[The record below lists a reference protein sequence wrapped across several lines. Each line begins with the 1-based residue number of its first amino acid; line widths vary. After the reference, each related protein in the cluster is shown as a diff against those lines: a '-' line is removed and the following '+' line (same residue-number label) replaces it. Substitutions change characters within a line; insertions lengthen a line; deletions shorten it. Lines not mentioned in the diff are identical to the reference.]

1 MKLKWITGG
10 LGWMFGGPMG
20 ALLGYSL
27 GSLFSK
33 ADEQEKFQQHYGSM
47 SQPAANFEISLLV
60 LAAYVI
66 KADGKV
72 DQRELDYVRA
82 QFKQMFGAKR
92 AEESFKVFKHIINS
106 DEVSLR
112 QICLQIDKQLSHA
125 QRLQLIHF
133 LYGISMAD
141 GHIDVTEVD
150 MIEKIGGYMHI
161 HVHDLASIKA
171 MFFKEPKQYYKILEL
186 ETTATDNEVKKA
198 YRKMAMKHHPDKL
211 NDLNEAQ
218 QKMGTEKFL
227 KIQEAY
233 EAIKKE
239 RGLS

>member
-33 ADEQEKFQQHYGSM
+33 ADEEENFRKHYQGVRPSEA
-47 SQPAANFEISLLV
+47 QFEISLLV

-72 DQRELDYVRA
+72 DKRELSFVRE
-82 QFKQMFGAKR
+82 QFNRMFGAQR
-92 AEESFKVFKHIINS
+92 ANESFKVFKHII
-106 DEVSLR
+106 DAKDVPLR
-112 QICLQIDKQLSHA
+112 QVCMQIDQHLPHA

-141 GHIDVTEVD
+141 GHIDASEVSI
-150 MIEKIGGYMHI
+150 IEKIGAYLVI
-161 HVHDLASIKA
+161 NPKDLASIKA
-171 MFFKEPKQYYKILEL
+171 MFYKDAKQHYKILEIDDN
-186 ETTATDNEVKKA
+186 ATDAELKKA
-198 YRKMAMKHHPDKL
+198 YRKMAMKYHPDKL
-211 NDLNEAQ
+211 NGLSDAL
-218 QKMGTEKFL
+218 KKTGGEKFL
-227 KIQEAY
+227 KVKEAF

>member
-20 ALLGYSL
+20 ALLGYAL

-33 ADEQEKFQQHYGSM
+33 AEEQDKFQRHYQNM
-47 SQPAANFEISLLV
+47 SAPAAQFEISLLI

-72 DQRELDYVRA
+72 DHRELDYVRA
-82 QFKQMFGAKR
+82 QFKQMFGARR

-106 DEVSLR
+106 KEVSLR
-112 QICLQIDKQLSHA
+112 QICLQIDKHVSHA

-141 GHIDVTEVD
+141 GHIDVKEVEV
-150 MIEKIGGYMHI
+150 IEKIGRYMYINI
-161 HVHDLASIKA
+161 HDMASIKA
-171 MFFKEPKQYYKILEL
+171 MFFKEPKQYYKILDL
-186 ETTATDNEVKKA
+186 TSSASDSDVKKA
-198 YRKMAMKHHPDKL
+198 YRKMAMKYHPDKL
-211 NDLNEAQ
+211 SELSQAQ
-218 QKMGTEKFL
+218 QKMGKEKFL
-227 KIQEAY
+227 KVQEAY

-239 RGLS
+239 RGI

>member
-1 MKLKWITGG
+1 
-10 LGWMFGGPMG
+10 
-20 ALLGYSL
+20 
-27 GSLFSK
+27 
-33 ADEQEKFQQHYGSM
+33 M
-47 SQPAANFEISLLV
+47 SQPAAQFEISLLI
-60 LAAYVI
+60 LAAHVI

-72 DQRELDYVRA
+72 DQRELDYVRTH
-82 QFKQMFGAKR
+82 FKQMFGAKR

-106 DEVSLR
+106 KDVSLR

-133 LYGISMAD
+133 LYGISKAD
-141 GHIDVTEVD
+141 GHIDEKEVQA
-150 MIEKIGGYMHI
+150 IEKIGGYMHI
-161 HVHDLASIKA
+161 NIHDLASIKA

-186 ETTATDNEVKKA
+186 DTTATDNEVKKA

-218 QKMGTEKFL
+218 QKMGEEKFL

>member
-10 LGWMFGGPMG
+10 LGWMFAGPMG
-20 ALLGYSL
+20 ALLGYAL

-33 ADEQEKFQQHYGSM
+33 AEEQDKFQRHYQNM
-47 SQPAANFEISLLV
+47 SAPAAQFEISLLI

-82 QFKQMFGAKR
+82 QFKQMFGARR

-106 DEVSLR
+106 KEVSLR
-112 QICLQIDKQLSHA
+112 QICLQIDKHVSHA

-141 GHIDVTEVD
+141 GHIDVKEVEV
-150 MIEKIGGYMHI
+150 IEKIGRYMYI
-161 HVHDLASIKA
+161 NVHDMASIKA
-171 MFFKEPKQYYKILEL
+171 MFFKEPKQYYKILDL
-186 ETTATDNEVKKA
+186 NSSASDSDVKKA
-198 YRKMAMKHHPDKL
+198 YRKMATKYHPDKL
-211 NDLNEAQ
+211 SELSQSQ
-218 QKMGTEKFL
+218 QKMGKEKFL
-227 KIQEAY
+227 KVQEAY
-233 EAIKKE
+233 EAIKEE
-239 RGLS
+239 RGI

>member
-20 ALLGYSL
+20 ALLGYAL

-33 ADEQEKFQQHYGSM
+33 AEEQEKFQRHYQNM
-47 SQPAANFEISLLV
+47 SAPAAQFEISLLI

-82 QFKQMFGAKR
+82 QFKQMFGARR
-92 AEESFKVFKHIINS
+92 AQESFKVFKHIINS
-106 DEVSLR
+106 KEVSLR
-112 QICLQIDKQLSHA
+112 QICLQIDKHVSHS

-141 GHIDVTEVD
+141 GHIDAKEVEI
-150 MIEKIGGYMHI
+150 IEKIGAYMYI
-161 HVHDLASIKA
+161 NVHDMASIKA
-171 MFFKEPKQYYKILEL
+171 MFYNEPKQNYKILEL
-186 ETTATDNEVKKA
+186 DPKASDAEVKKA
-198 YRKMAMKHHPDKL
+198 YRKMAIKYHPDKL
-211 NDLNEAQ
+211 SDLSEAQ
-218 QKMGTEKFL
+218 QKMGKEKFI
-227 KIQEAY
+227 KVQEAY
-233 EAIKKE
+233 EAIKNE
-239 RGLS
+239 RGIR

>member
-1 MKLKWITGG
+1 MQLKWIAGG

-20 ALLGYSL
+20 AFLGYSL

-33 ADEQEKFQQHYGSM
+33 ADEQEKFQRHYQGM
-47 SQPAANFEISLLV
+47 SQPAAQFEISLLI
-60 LAAYVI
+60 LAAHVI

-72 DQRELDYVRA
+72 DQRELDYVRSH
-82 QFKQMFGAKR
+82 FKQMFGAKR

-106 DEVSLR
+106 KDVSLR

-133 LYGISMAD
+133 LYGISLAD
-141 GHIDVTEVD
+141 GHIDEKEVEA
-150 MIEKIGGYMHI
+150 IEKIGGYMHI
-161 HVHDLASIKA
+161 NVHDLASIKA
-171 MFFKEPKQYYKILEL
+171 MFYKEPKQNYKILDIEAS
-186 ETTATDNEVKKA
+186 ATDSEVKKA
-198 YRKMAMKHHPDKL
+198 FRKMAMKYHPDKL
-211 NDLNEAQ
+211 TDLSEAQ
-218 QKMGTEKFL
+218 QKMGKEKFM
-227 KIQEAY
+227 KVQEAY

>member
-20 ALLGYSL
+20 ALLGYAL

-33 ADEQEKFQQHYGSM
+33 AEEQEKFQRHYQNM
-47 SQPAANFEISLLV
+47 SAPAAQFEISLLI

-82 QFKQMFGAKR
+82 QFKQMFGDRR

-106 DEVSLR
+106 KEVSLR
-112 QICLQIDKQLSHA
+112 QICLQIDKHVSHA

-141 GHIDVTEVD
+141 GHIDAKEVEI
-150 MIEKIGGYMHI
+150 IEKIGAYMYI
-161 HVHDLASIKA
+161 NVHDMASIKA
-171 MFFKEPKQYYKILEL
+171 MFYKEPKQNYKILEL
-186 ETTATDNEVKKA
+186 DPKASDSEVKKA
-198 YRKMAMKHHPDKL
+198 YRKMAMKYHPDKL
-211 NDLNEAQ
+211 SDLSEAQ
-218 QKMGTEKFL
+218 QKMGQEKFL
-227 KIQEAY
+227 KVQEAY
-233 EAIKKE
+233 EAIKNE
-239 RGLS
+239 RGIS

>member
-33 ADEQEKFQQHYGSM
+33 ADEQEKFETHYKNM

-82 QFKQMFGAKR
+82 QFKQMFGEKR
-92 AEESFKVFKHIINS
+92 AEESFKVFKHIINGNQ
-106 DEVSLR
+106 VSLR
-112 QICLQIDKQLSHA
+112 QICLQIDKQLPHA

-141 GHIDVTEVD
+141 GHLDATEVT
-150 MIEKIGGYMHI
+150 MIEKIGGYMYI
-161 HVHDLASIKA
+161 NVHDLSSIKA
-171 MFFKEPKQYYKILEL
+171 MFYKEPEQYYKILEL
-186 ETTATDNEVKKA
+186 ESTCSDTELKKA
-198 YRKMAMKHHPDKL
+198 FRKMAMKHHPDKL
-211 NDLNEAQ
+211 SDLSEAQ
-218 QKMGTEKFL
+218 QKMGKEKFL

-233 EAIKKE
+233 ENIKKE
-239 RGLS
+239 RGLN

>member
-10 LGWMFGGPMG
+10 LGWMFAGPMG
-20 ALLGYSL
+20 ALLGYAL

-33 ADEQEKFQQHYGSM
+33 AEEQDKFQRHYQNM
-47 SQPAANFEISLLV
+47 SAPAAQFEISLLI

-82 QFKQMFGAKR
+82 QFKQMFGARR
-92 AEESFKVFKHIINS
+92 ADESFKVFKHIINS
-106 DEVSLR
+106 KEVSLR
-112 QICLQIDKQLSHA
+112 QICLQIDKHVSHP

-141 GHIDVTEVD
+141 GHIDVKEVD
-150 MIEKIGGYMHI
+150 VIEKIGRYMYINI
-161 HVHDLASIKA
+161 HDMASIKA
-171 MFFKEPKQYYKILEL
+171 MFFKEPKQYYKILDL
-186 ETTATDNEVKKA
+186 TSSASDSDVKKA
-198 YRKMAMKHHPDKL
+198 YRKMVMKYHPDKL
-211 NDLNEAQ
+211 SELSQAQ
-218 QKMGTEKFL
+218 QKMGKDKFL
-227 KIQEAY
+227 KVQEAY

-239 RGLS
+239 RGI

>member
-1 MKLKWITGG
+1 MQLKWITGG

-20 ALLGYSL
+20 AFLGYAL

-33 ADEQEKFQQHYGSM
+33 ADEQEKFQRHYQGM
-47 SQPAANFEISLLV
+47 SRPAAQFEISLLI
-60 LAAYVI
+60 LAAHVI

-72 DQRELDYVRA
+72 DKRELDYVRA
-82 QFKQMFGAKR
+82 HFKQMFGAKR

-106 DEVSLR
+106 DKVSLR

-141 GHIDVTEVD
+141 GHIDATEVS
-150 MIEKIGGYMHI
+150 MIEKIGAYMHI
-161 HVHDLASIKA
+161 NIHDLASIKA
-171 MFFKEPKQYYKILEL
+171 MFFKEPKQYYKILEIK
-186 ETTATDNEVKKA
+186 TSATDNEVKKA
-198 YRKMAMKHHPDKL
+198 YRKMAMKYHPDKL
-211 NDLNEAQ
+211 RELSEAQ
-218 QKMGTEKFL
+218 QKMGKEKFL
-227 KIQEAY
+227 KVQEAY

>member
-1 MKLKWITGG
+1 MRLKWITGG

-20 ALLGYSL
+20 ALLGYAL

-33 ADEQEKFQQHYGSM
+33 AGEQEKFQRHYKNM

-72 DQRELDYVRA
+72 DKRKLDYVRA
-82 QFKQMFGAKR
+82 HFTQMFGARR

-106 DEVSLR
+106 KAVSLR
-112 QICLQIDKQLSHA
+112 QICLQIDKQLPHA

-133 LYGISMAD
+133 LYGISLAD
-141 GHIDVTEVD
+141 GHLDEKEIQV
-150 MIEKIGGYMHI
+150 IEKIGAYMHI
-161 HVHDLASIKA
+161 NLHDLASIKA
-171 MFFKEPKQYYKILEL
+171 MFYKEPKQYYKILEVDESCSDSEL
-186 ETTATDNEVKKA
+186 KKA
-198 YRKMAMKHHPDKL
+198 FRKMAMKYHPDKL
-211 NDLNEAQ
+211 SDLSDAQ
-218 QKMGTEKFL
+218 QKMGKQKFI
-227 KIQEAY
+227 KVQEAY
-233 EAIKKE
+233 ETIKKE

>member
-20 ALLGYSL
+20 ALLGYAL

-33 ADEQEKFQQHYGSM
+33 AEEQEKFQRHYQNM
-47 SQPAANFEISLLV
+47 SAPAAQFEISLLI

-72 DQRELDYVRA
+72 DHRELDYVRV
-82 QFKQMFGAKR
+82 QFKKMFGARR

-106 DEVSLR
+106 KEVSLR
-112 QICLQIDKQLSHA
+112 QICLQIDKHVSHP

-141 GHIDVTEVD
+141 GHIDVKEIEV
-150 MIEKIGGYMHI
+150 IENIGRYMYI
-161 HVHDLASIKA
+161 NVHDMASIKA
-171 MFFKEPKQYYKILEL
+171 MFYKEPKQYYKILEIDSK
-186 ETTATDNEVKKA
+186 ASNAEVKKA

-211 NDLNEAQ
+211 SELSAAQ
-218 QKMGTEKFL
+218 QKMGQEKFL

-239 RGLS
+239 RKIS

>member
-10 LGWMFGGPMG
+10 LGWMFAGPMG
-20 ALLGYSL
+20 ALLGYAL

-33 ADEQEKFQQHYGSM
+33 AEDQEKFQRHYQNM
-47 SQPAANFEISLLV
+47 STPAAQFEISLLI

-72 DQRELDYVRA
+72 DRRELDYVRA
-82 QFKQMFGAKR
+82 QFKQMFGARR

-106 DEVSLR
+106 KEVSLR
-112 QICLQIDKQLSHA
+112 QICLQIDKHVSHP

-141 GHIDVTEVD
+141 GHIDVKEVES
-150 MIEKIGGYMHI
+150 IEKIGRYMYI
-161 HVHDLASIKA
+161 NTHDMASIKA
-171 MFFKEPKQYYKILEL
+171 MFFKEPKQYYKILDISSSASDAEL
-186 ETTATDNEVKKA
+186 KKA
-198 YRKMAMKHHPDKL
+198 YRKMAMKYHPDKL
-211 NDLNEAQ
+211 SELSEAQ
-218 QKMGTEKFL
+218 QKMGKEKFL

-233 EAIKKE
+233 EALKKE
-239 RGLS
+239 RGI

>member
-60 LAAYVI
+60 LAAFVI

-92 AEESFKVFKHIINS
+92 AEESFKVFKHIINN

-161 HVHDLASIKA
+161 NVHDLSSIKA

-211 NDLNEAQ
+211 SDLSEAQ
-218 QKMGTEKFL
+218 QKMGKEKFL

>member
-20 ALLGYSL
+20 ALLGYAL

-33 ADEQEKFQQHYGSM
+33 AEEQEKFQRHYQNM
-47 SQPAANFEISLLV
+47 SAPAAQFEISLLI

-82 QFKQMFGAKR
+82 QFKQMFGTRR
-92 AEESFKVFKHIINS
+92 AQESFKVFKHIINS
-106 DEVSLR
+106 KEVSLR
-112 QICLQIDKQLSHA
+112 QICLQIDKHVSHS

-141 GHIDVTEVD
+141 GHIDAKEVEI
-150 MIEKIGGYMHI
+150 IEKIGAYMYI
-161 HVHDLASIKA
+161 NVHDMASIKA
-171 MFFKEPKQYYKILEL
+171 MFYIEPKQNYKILEL
-186 ETTATDNEVKKA
+186 DPKASDAEVKKA
-198 YRKMAMKHHPDKL
+198 YRKMAIKYHPDKL
-211 NDLNEAQ
+211 SDLSEAQ
-218 QKMGTEKFL
+218 QKMGKEKFI
-227 KIQEAY
+227 KVQEAY
-233 EAIKKE
+233 EAIKNE
-239 RGLS
+239 RGIR

>member
-1 MKLKWITGG
+1 MQLKWITGG

-33 ADEQEKFQQHYGSM
+33 ADEQEKFQQHYGNM

-141 GHIDVTEVD
+141 GHIDTTEVD

-161 HVHDLASIKA
+161 NIHNLASIKA
-171 MFFKEPKQYYKILEL
+171 MFFNEPKQNYKILDIAP
-186 ETTATDNEVKKA
+186 TSTDSEVKKA
-198 YRKMAMKHHPDKL
+198 FRKMAMKYHPDKL
-211 NDLNEAQ
+211 SDLNEAQ
-218 QKMGTEKFL
+218 QKMGKEKFM
-227 KIQEAY
+227 KVQEAY
-233 EAIKKE
+233 EAIKSE

>member
-20 ALLGYSL
+20 ALLGYAL

-33 ADEQEKFQQHYGSM
+33 AEEQEKFQRHYQNM
-47 SQPAANFEISLLV
+47 SAPAAQFEISLLI

-82 QFKQMFGAKR
+82 QFKQMFGTHR
-92 AEESFKVFKHIINS
+92 ADESFKVFKHIINS
-106 DEVSLR
+106 KEVSLR
-112 QICLQIDKQLSHA
+112 QICLQIDKQLPHA

-133 LYGISMAD
+133 LYGISLAD
-141 GHIDVTEVD
+141 GHIDEKEVA
-150 MIEKIGGYMHI
+150 MIEKIGAYMYI
-161 HVHDLASIKA
+161 NVHDLASIKA
-171 MFFKEPKQYYKILEL
+171 MFYKEPKQYYKILEL
-186 ETTATDNEVKKA
+186 EASCSDAELKKA
-198 YRKMAMKHHPDKL
+198 YRKMAMKYHPDKL
-211 NDLNEAQ
+211 SELSNAQ
-218 QKMGTEKFL
+218 QKMGQEKFM
-227 KIQEAY
+227 KVQEAY